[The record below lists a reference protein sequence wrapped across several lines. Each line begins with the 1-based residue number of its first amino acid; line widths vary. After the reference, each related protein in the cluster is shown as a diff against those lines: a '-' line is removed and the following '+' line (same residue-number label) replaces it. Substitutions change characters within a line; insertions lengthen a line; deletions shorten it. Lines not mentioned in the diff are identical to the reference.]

1 MMCMLLK
8 QSIND
13 SFLKLGGETMIEQKN
28 EWLVVVWNDGI
39 SQFFIERLTA
49 TEEEIKRYLLSLI
62 EDDKKLSQE
71 TCNDCTDSIDG
82 IGSYEEPV
90 TEGFMAFH
98 AYASFDTYHIEYEAR
113 PLNKI
118 KDATEMIEEL

>member
-1 MMCMLLK
+1 MAK
-8 QSIND
+8 
-13 SFLKLGGETMIEQKN
+13 K
-28 EWLVVVWNDGI
+28 EWLVVVWNDG
-39 SQFFIERLTA
+39 SGQFSIERLAA
-49 TEEEIKRYLLSLI
+49 TEEEIKSYLLSLI
-62 EDDKKLSQE
+62 EGDKELSQE
-71 TCNDCTDSIDG
+71 ICHECTNSVNELG
-82 IGSYEEPV
+82 RYEEPV

>member
-1 MMCMLLK
+1 
-8 QSIND
+8 
-13 SFLKLGGETMIEQKN
+13 MIEQKN
-28 EWLVVVWNDGI
+28 EWLVVVWYDGI
-39 SQFFIERLTA
+39 SQFFIERLSA

>member
-1 MMCMLLK
+1 MAK
-8 QSIND
+8 
-13 SFLKLGGETMIEQKN
+13 K
-28 EWLVVVWNDGI
+28 EWLVVVWNNDV

-71 TCNDCTDSIDG
+71 MCNDCTDSIDE
-82 IGSYEEPV
+82 IGRYEEAI
-90 TEGFMAFH
+90 TGDFMAFH

-113 PLNKI
+113 PFNGI
-118 KDATEMIEEL
+118 KDVTEMIEKS